1 MSPIFSILRG
11 PDGPLPDDLL
21 PGVDLAKY
29 PDDGPL
35 GVSPDQCHDAVL
47 DDGDLS
53 LIIRLQELH
62 QHIHDLGQVL
72 DVLILA
78 QYWQVFDGL

>member
-1 MSPIFSILRG
+1 MDQ
-11 PDGPLPDDLL
+11 PDGSLPHHLLALVDLTEDPDDRS
-21 PGVDLAKY
+21 P
-29 PDDGPL
+29 